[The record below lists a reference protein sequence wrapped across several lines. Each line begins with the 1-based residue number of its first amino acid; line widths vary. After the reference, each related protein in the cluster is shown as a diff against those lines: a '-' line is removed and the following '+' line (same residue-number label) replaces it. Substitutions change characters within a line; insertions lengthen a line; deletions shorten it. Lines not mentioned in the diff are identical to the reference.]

1 MAIITTSTTT
11 AGVNIA
17 LGAAED
23 LFVAKDVTRISS
35 AASAVTGLFN
45 NHRIDVLGTLY
56 GDDNGIL
63 LGTSSAG
70 FLTSHVMIGADA
82 AVIGVLAGLRTIGST
97 LSIFNAGLISGVN
110 GINHDGVSAFS
121 LVNHGRIVGT
131 SSNGIEVDGEQGSI
145 INHGTITGFTTG
157 IELENNAGTLTTT
170 RVENYGTIEGRT
182 NAIRGSDGDP
192 DLILNHG
199 RIISNILLRGGDDY
213 YDGHDGT
220 LSGSIFAS
228 NGADT
233 LIGGAGREVMFG
245 DAGDDSLEGGAGND
259 LLNGGADADTLDG
272 GEGND
277 ILRPGAGADVID
289 GGAGARDVLDY
300 SLGLGPVTVNLA
312 TGDGDGGDAT
322 GDLIAG
328 IEDVIGTVGLDVL
341 TGDALANRLFGG
353 GSSDLLVGAAGN
365 DVLVGGVGSDTLNG
379 GLGADVLRGGE
390 NADVF
395 RFGLPADSGAPGG
408 PRDRIVDFSKVEGD
422 RIDLFFIDANP
433 TVAGNQAFAFTT
445 LTTFSAPGQVRAEV
459 IGGNTFVFGNTDAVP
474 GTAEFVIVLTGA
486 ITLAGTDFVL

>member
-1 MAIITTSTTT
+1 
-11 AGVNIA
+11 
-17 LGAAED
+17 
-23 LFVAKDVTRISS
+23 
-35 AASAVTGLFN
+35 
-45 NHRIDVLGTLY
+45 
-56 GDDNGIL
+56 
-63 LGTSSAG
+63 
-70 FLTSHVMIGADA
+70 
-82 AVIGVLAGLRTIGST
+82 
-97 LSIFNAGLISGVN
+97 
-110 GINHDGVSAFS
+110 
-121 LVNHGRIVGT
+121 
-131 SSNGIEVDGEQGSI
+131 
-145 INHGTITGFTTG
+145 
-157 IELENNAGTLTTT
+157 
-170 RVENYGTIEGRT
+170 
-182 NAIRGSDGDP
+182 
-192 DLILNHG
+192 
-199 RIISNILLRGGDDY
+199 
-213 YDGHDGT
+213 
-220 LSGSIFAS
+220 
-228 NGADT
+228 
-233 LIGGAGREVMFG
+233 
-245 DAGDDSLEGGAGND
+245 
-259 LLNGGADADTLDG
+259 
-272 GEGND
+272 
-277 ILRPGAGADVID
+277 
-289 GGAGARDVLDY
+289 
-300 SLGLGPVTVNLA
+300 VTVNLA